1 MMTTL
6 TVGQYLAAR
15 LVQCGGSHAFGLPG
29 DFTLSLLDEMLT
41 DPGLTW
47 IGSSN
52 ELNAAYSA
60 DGFARVGRTI
70 ASVITTYGVGELSA
84 MNGIAGSF
92 AEDVPVIAIVGM
104 PATGALGSGALL
116 HHSLLDGDH
125 EHFVRAFREVTAAQ
139 SVLTAETAVA
149 EIDRVLTV
157 ALTSSK
163 PVYLGVPTDVAVAH
177 VSAAG
182 LAQPLQARGSEPGAL
197 AAFERALVQR
207 FAGEAAL
214 TVLAGP
220 GIHRRG
226 VERKVAALADLAGV
240 RIASQ
245 VGSKAVLDEEHA
257 ASLGTYMGA
266 ITQTAGARRAVDEAS
281 LLVMVGTVISDFTT
295 GFFTQQFDPTAA
307 IELALSQARI
317 GYAVY
322 PDVRLDD
329 ALDALARVTASAQ
342 FAPVE
347 SVTVDT
353 AAQPDAVSD
362 ETPLDQAIFWH
373 EVQGW
378 LPPATTVVAEAGTSF
393 YGALD
398 LSLPERS
405 DLLGQPVW
413 SSIGYT
419 IPAMF
424 GAGLARRDRRPVL
437 IIGDGAAQLTVQ
449 ELGHVFHHGLSP
461 VILLIDNAGYTVER
475 MIQSPNAVYQDIVP
489 WNWSLIPAALG
500 GNEVRVFEATT
511 AGSLR
516 TALTEAAAA
525 PESAVFVRVQVPRD
539 DAPRLLV
546 ELAQRLAIRPAVEFA
561 ATAPVHAADAA
572 FARSAHLE
580 PEALV
585 KGLA

>member
-1 MMTTL
+1 MTTL

-139 SVLTAETAVA
+139 AVLTPDTAVA

-163 PVYLGVPTDVAVAH
+163 PVYLGVPTDVAVAR

-182 LAQPLQARGSEPGAL
+182 LAQPLRARGSEPGAL
-197 AAFERALVQR
+197 AAFERALAQR
-207 FAGEAAL
+207 FAGEAAV

-226 VERKVAALADLAGV
+226 VERQVAALADLPGV

-245 VGSKAVLDEEHA
+245 VGSKAILDEEHP

-266 ITQTAGARRAVDEAS
+266 ITQSPAARRAVDEAE
-281 LLVMVGTVISDFTT
+281 LLVMVGAVISDFTT
-295 GFFTQQFDPTAA
+295 GFFTQAFDPTAA
-307 IELALSQARI
+307 VELALDHARI

-322 PDVRLDD
+322 PEVRLDD
-329 ALDALARVTASAQ
+329 ALEVLARVTAAVG
-342 FAPVE
+342 FAPGTT
-347 SVTVDT
+347 VTV
-353 AAQPDAVSD
+353 AVAEQPGAVAD
-362 ETPLDQAIFWH
+362 DTPLDQATLWR
-373 EVQGW
+373 ELQGW
-378 LPPATTVVAEAGTSF
+378 LPPATTVIAEAGTSF

-398 LSLPERS
+398 LRLPERS

-419 IPAMF
+419 IPAML

-449 ELGHVFHHGLSP
+449 ELGQVFHHGLAP

-489 WNWSLIPAALG
+489 WNWALIPAALG
-500 GNEVRVFEATT
+500 GSQVRVLEATT

-516 TALTEAAAA
+516 AALAEAAAS
-525 PESAVFVRVQVPRD
+525 PDSAIFVRVQVPRD

-546 ELAQRLAIRPAVEFA
+546 ELTRRLATRPVA
-561 ATAPVHAADAA
+561 
-572 FARSAHLE
+572 E
-580 PEALV
+580 PSVALPDD
-585 KGLA
+585 LAKEPA

>member
-1 MMTTL
+1 MTTL

-125 EHFVRAFREVTAAQ
+125 EHFVRAFSEVTAAQ
-139 SVLTAETAVA
+139 AVLTPDTAVA

-163 PVYLGVPTDVAVAH
+163 PVYLGVPTDVAVAR

-182 LAQPLQARGSEPGAL
+182 LAQPLRARGSEPGAL
-197 AAFERALVQR
+197 AAFERALAQR
-207 FAGEAAL
+207 FAGEAAV

-226 VERKVAALADLAGV
+226 VERQVAALADLPGV

-245 VGSKAVLDEEHA
+245 VGSKAILDEEHP

-266 ITQTAGARRAVDEAS
+266 ITQSPAARRAVDEAE
-281 LLVMVGTVISDFTT
+281 LLVMVGAVISDFTT
-295 GFFTQQFDPTAA
+295 GFFTQAFDPTAA
-307 IELALSQARI
+307 VELALDHARI

-322 PDVRLDD
+322 PEVRLDD
-329 ALDALARVTASAQ
+329 ALEVLARVTAAVG
-342 FAPVE
+342 FAPGTT
-347 SVTVDT
+347 VTV
-353 AAQPDAVSD
+353 AVAEQPVAVAD
-362 ETPLDQAIFWH
+362 DTPLDQATLWR
-373 EVQGW
+373 ELQGW
-378 LPPATTVVAEAGTSF
+378 LPPATTVIAEAGTSF

-398 LSLPERS
+398 LRLPERS

-419 IPAMF
+419 IPAML

-449 ELGHVFHHGLSP
+449 ELGQVFHHGLAP

-489 WNWSLIPAALG
+489 WNWALIPAALG
-500 GNEVRVFEATT
+500 GSQVRVLEATT

-516 TALTEAAAA
+516 AALAEAAAS
-525 PESAVFVRVQVPRD
+525 PDSAIFVRVQVPRD

-546 ELAQRLAIRPAVEFA
+546 ELTRRLATRPVA
-561 ATAPVHAADAA
+561 
-572 FARSAHLE
+572 E
-580 PEALV
+580 PSVALPDD
-585 KGLA
+585 LAKDPA

>member
-1 MMTTL
+1 
-6 TVGQYLAAR
+6 
-15 LVQCGGSHAFGLPG
+15 
-29 DFTLSLLDEMLT
+29 
-41 DPGLTW
+41 
-47 IGSSN
+47 
-52 ELNAAYSA
+52 
-60 DGFARVGRTI
+60 
-70 ASVITTYGVGELSA
+70 
-84 MNGIAGSF
+84 
-92 AEDVPVIAIVGM
+92 
-104 PATGALGSGALL
+104 
-116 HHSLLDGDH
+116 
-125 EHFVRAFREVTAAQ
+125 VRAFREVTAAQ
-139 SVLTAETAVA
+139 AVLTPDTAVA

-157 ALTSSK
+157 ALTLSK
-163 PVYLGVPTDVAVAH
+163 PVYLGVPTDVAVAR

-182 LAQPLQARGSEPGAL
+182 LAQPLRARGSEPGAL
-197 AAFERALVQR
+197 AAFERALAQR
-207 FAGEAAL
+207 FASEAAV

-226 VERKVAALADLAGV
+226 VERQVAALADLPGV

-245 VGSKAVLDEEHA
+245 VGSKAILDEDHP

-266 ITQTAGARRAVDEAS
+266 ITQTEGARRAVDEAD
-281 LLVMVGTVISDFTT
+281 LLVMVGAVISDFTT
-295 GFFTQQFDPTAA
+295 GFFTQAFDPTAA
-307 IELALSQARI
+307 VELALDHARI

-322 PDVRLDD
+322 PEVRLDD
-329 ALDALARVTASAQ
+329 AIDALARVTASVG

-347 SVTVDT
+347 SVTVDV
-353 AAQPDAVSD
+353 AERPDAAAD
-362 ETPLDQAIFWH
+362 ETALDQATFWH

-398 LSLPERS
+398 LRLPERS

-419 IPAMF
+419 IPAML

-449 ELGHVFHHGLSP
+449 ELGQVFHHGLAP

-489 WNWSLIPAALG
+489 WNWALIPAALG
-500 GNEVRVFEATT
+500 GSQVRVLEATT

-516 TALTEAAAA
+516 AALAEAAAS
-525 PESAVFVRVQVPRD
+525 PDSAIFVRVQVPRD

-546 ELAQRLAIRPAVEFA
+546 ELTRRLATRPVA
-561 ATAPVHAADAA
+561 
-572 FARSAHLE
+572 E
-580 PEALV
+580 PSVALPDD
-585 KGLA
+585 LAKEPA